1 MARTSTPPKP
11 IATDLVV
18 PLDPA
23 DANYRKRFVRIDG
36 TRCLALGSR
45 SARWLEGDEPGA
57 LLDLGDGA
65 YGSAPF
71 VLPDGRV
78 VLAGLEGFVV
88 LDRTTAT
95 PHRYALESPL
105 HVLPSGLSAG
115 ALLLTSIREAVAVW
129 VDLDGR
135 QRAVVDARDRG
146 CVVAGGGTAYVLRTA
161 EGVLHLERHDGA
173 TTTTASVPWEGTDEG
188 SPFYRGVGVTGASAH
203 GDRLVVTHH
212 GLAAIAHWRGDAARR
227 IDTAARIADA
237 RVSATHAVL
246 RTAGNP
252 PSIVCLDAQGDARW
266 TTATERYT
274 SLQLLGGRAFSM
286 SRKGEC
292 VLVLDLRT
300 GAEEFR
306 GALPLARADDLYE
319 GMPLGFA
326 GGVVLCPARLSEPQ
340 KHAWLL
346 LPDRAPQK
354 LAHPGLGGAVA
365 WGDAGFATWGDPRE
379 AAVTVKR
386 WTV

>member
-1 MARTSTPPKP
+1 MARTPTPPKP

-88 LDRTTAT
+88 LDRTTANYASNRRCT
-95 PHRYALESPL
+95 CCPRGSPRGPCCSPHQGGRGRVGTSTGDSVRSSTRAIRGVWSPAADGVRAPHR
-105 HVLPSGLSAG
+105 
-115 ALLLTSIREAVAVW
+115 
-129 VDLDGR
+129 
-135 QRAVVDARDRG
+135 RG
-146 CVVAGGGTAYVLRTA
+146 CAAWSATT
-161 EGVLHLERHDGA
+161 RHDHHGVGA
-173 TTTTASVPWEGTDEG
+173 VGGTDEG

-227 IDTAARIADA
+227 IHGRAHDA
-237 RVSATHAVL
+237 RVTRAVL
-246 RTAGNP
+246 RTRATRRR
-252 PSIVCLDAQGDARW
+252 SSCLDAQGDARW

-274 SLQLLGGRAFSM
+274 SPAAPRRSCLL

-292 VLVLDLRT
+292 VLVLEPGRGVPRSAAAGARRRPLR
-300 GAEEFR
+300 GHVAGLR
-306 GALPLARADDLYE
+306 GRRCAVPGALVAA
-319 GMPLGFA
+319 
-326 GGVVLCPARLSEPQ
+326 PAR
-340 KHAWLL
+340 
-346 LPDRAPQK
+346 RAPQK
-354 LAHPGLGGAVA
+354 LAHPGLGGPPPPCGQTARGGV
-365 WGDAGFATWGDPRE
+365 DFARRE
-379 AAVTVKR
+379 PTRKSAS
-386 WTV
+386 